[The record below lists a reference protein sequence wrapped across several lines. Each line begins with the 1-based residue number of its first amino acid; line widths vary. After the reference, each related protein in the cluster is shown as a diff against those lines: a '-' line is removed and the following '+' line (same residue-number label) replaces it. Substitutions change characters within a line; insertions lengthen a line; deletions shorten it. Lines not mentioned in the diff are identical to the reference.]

1 MYRLTEMEEM
11 ERTGGVNE
19 SGESGA
25 EERPGRDE
33 VLERVFERR
42 ERHRERSIFVRVG
55 VVIAGG
61 AVSLFA
67 APLSV
72 ITPEFGLPLLL
83 FGLRLL
89 ALEFDWAARLYTK
102 VAKLA
107 RRAAGTLEKLWPKSK
122 VGVALGVVALVV
134 VFVAVFL
141 LLG

>member
-1 MYRLTEMEEM
+1 MDTLTEMEEM
-11 ERTGGVNE
+11 ERTGSVN
-19 SGESGA
+19 ESGA
-25 EERPGRDE
+25 EERPERDE

-42 ERHRERSIFVRVG
+42 ERHRARSIFVRVG

-67 APLSV
+67 ALLSV
-72 ITPEFGLPLLL
+72 IAPEFGLPLLL
-83 FGLRLL
+83 LGLRLL

-107 RRAAGTLEKLWPKSK
+107 RRAAGTIRKLWPKSR
-122 VGVALGVVALVV
+122 VGVALGVVPLVAA
-134 VFVAVFL
+134 FVAVFL